1 MERKRKLDITGLGQ
15 EQTQGSATRAANVN
29 PLTGAPYSQRYRT
42 LFETRKQLP
51 VWGYL
56 EKVDAMLRAN
66 RVIVLE
72 GETGSGK
79 TTQVRGARWHAPRCA
94 REWHTAPRVDVSH

>member
-15 EQTQGSATRAANVN
+15 EQTQGSTTRAANVN
-29 PLTGAPYSQRYRT
+29 PLTGMPYSQKYRT

-79 TTQVRGARWHAPRCA
+79 TTQVRGRVR
-94 REWHTAPRVDVSH
+94 RRTSGAPRVGS